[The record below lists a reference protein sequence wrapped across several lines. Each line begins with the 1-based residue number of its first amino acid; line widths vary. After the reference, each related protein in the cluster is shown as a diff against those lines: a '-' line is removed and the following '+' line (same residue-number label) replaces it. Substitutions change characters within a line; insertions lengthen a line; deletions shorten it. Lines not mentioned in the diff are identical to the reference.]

1 MITNSDSIP
10 NIKQFSVLNDAP
22 SSIVIIKPILD
33 ENKRVIDLKP
43 AYINKAA
50 EHLLAITKSNFYN
63 EPISKLPLDPSIF
76 NNEICYKTA
85 YEGLNNKVKLYAPKI
100 SRHFDISSWSPKKGY
115 AAFTIRDTSDIYEL
129 QEASTKQ
136 YEKIKVLLQNST
148 DFIFDL
154 DLKDN
159 NIYIDL
165 YSDKKGLVQK
175 KVYIS
180 PEWSKSKIIHQ
191 DDISVVEKITE
202 NLKGELDSKTI
213 NVRLRKNA
221 EDDFQWYKIV
231 FHKYQDPDSKNYNI
245 IGYGLNVHDEIV
257 RLNNLKE
264 QAETDRMTGIYNN
277 IAAKQKI
284 INTISNTQN
293 IANAFFLIDLDDFK
307 TINDTYGHPVGDKVI
322 RLVAES
328 LESTFRCSDIIFRL
342 GGDEFG
348 TLAIGVKKI
357 KYAKSLCEI
366 INKNID
372 QNNNL
377 GFPINVSIGVSINK
391 SSNPTYE
398 EYYNIA
404 DKALY
409 EIKDHGKKGYEIK
422 YF

>member
-154 DLKDN
+154 D
-159 NIYIDL
+159 
-165 YSDKKGLVQK
+165 
-175 KVYIS
+175 
-180 PEWSKSKIIHQ
+180 
-191 DDISVVEKITE
+191 
-202 NLKGELDSKTI
+202 
-213 NVRLRKNA
+213 
-221 EDDFQWYKIV
+221 
-231 FHKYQDPDSKNYNI
+231 
-245 IGYGLNVHDEIV
+245 
-257 RLNNLKE
+257 
-264 QAETDRMTGIYNN
+264 
-277 IAAKQKI
+277 
-284 INTISNTQN
+284 
-293 IANAFFLIDLDDFK
+293 
-307 TINDTYGHPVGDKVI
+307 
-322 RLVAES
+322 
-328 LESTFRCSDIIFRL
+328 
-342 GGDEFG
+342 
-348 TLAIGVKKI
+348 
-357 KYAKSLCEI
+357 
-366 INKNID
+366 
-372 QNNNL
+372 
-377 GFPINVSIGVSINK
+377 
-391 SSNPTYE
+391 
-398 EYYNIA
+398 
-404 DKALY
+404 
-409 EIKDHGKKGYEIK
+409 
-422 YF
+422 